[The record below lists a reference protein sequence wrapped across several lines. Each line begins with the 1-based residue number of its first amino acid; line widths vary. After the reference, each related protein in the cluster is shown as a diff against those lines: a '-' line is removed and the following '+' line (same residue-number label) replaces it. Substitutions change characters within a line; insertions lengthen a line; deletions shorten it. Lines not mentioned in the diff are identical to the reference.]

1 MSKIRTFFRPI
12 PGTEEINGN
21 NRSVKVEK
29 VLQGKK
35 WWMLKWHDCYT
46 KIDEP
51 DGDEYYPIKS
61 GKFFSDDE
69 WKAMCDGEK
78 YVWVFFHCFPV
89 KL

>member
-1 MSKIRTFFRPI
+1 MSKTRILFRPI
-12 PGTEEINGN
+12 PGTEEINGA
-21 NRSVKVEK
+21 NRSVRVEK

-35 WWMLKWHDCYT
+35 WWMLKWRDCY
-46 KIDEP
+46 KKRLEP
-51 DGDEYYPIKS
+51 DDDEFYPIKT

-78 YVWVFFHCFPV
+78 YVWVFFHCFHV